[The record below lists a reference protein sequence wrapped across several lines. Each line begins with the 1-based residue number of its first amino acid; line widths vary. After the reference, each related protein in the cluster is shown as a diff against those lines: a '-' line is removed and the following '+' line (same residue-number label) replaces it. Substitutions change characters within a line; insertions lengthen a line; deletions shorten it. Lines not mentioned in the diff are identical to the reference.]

1 MPKNQQVRKY
11 EVSYHIKGR
20 PLPIITEIVEAT
32 CEAGVRVA
40 IRYDHH
46 GKGQGVV
53 FVGKIKELPECA
65 A

>member
-1 MPKNQQVRKY
+1 MPKNQPVRKY

-20 PLPIITEIVEAT
+20 PLSIITEIVEAT

-46 GKGQGVV
+46 SKGVV

>member
-1 MPKNQQVRKY
+1 MPKKPIRRKY

-20 PLPIITEIVEAT
+20 PLPIITEVVEAT

-46 GKGQGVV
+46 SKGQRVV
-53 FVGKIKELPECA
+53 FVGKIKEVQECA